1 MQEPSTTIDGSQG
14 TGTQTG
20 SAVGSHIVIPVQ
32 PVSTDGSQ
40 TIGSEVV
47 VAIYI
52 LKSVHF
58 LVFKTNN
65 NFH

>member
-47 VAIYI
+47 VAI
-52 LKSVHF
+52 S
-58 LVFKTNN
+58 
-65 NFH
+65 